1 MNKPKAPTALTLG
14 NSAFRQNK
22 YATALE
28 HYQQALIEMPEMAHL
43 VNINIKLTTR
53 RLESDTS
60 GNISDRVQQSTLEF
74 RDDQHSSS
82 SILEEI
88 TNKDFLSE
96 SALDALQPRDENLD
110 TIIKSGLFKESYYIE
125 NYPDVASSG
134 VNPIEHYCNYG
145 WREHR
150 NPNGIFNTHYYL
162 AKNHDVA
169 ISGMNPFVHWL
180 KFGRYEGRKSNL
192 VQLDPVAQNDI
203 SSPQVLFVSH
213 EASQTGAPAVL
224 LALMRWFKNNTAIR
238 FAILIGASG
247 PWNDRFE
254 EIAPCFFF
262 DDDHEHGFED
272 ELRRFCGSEVQTVY
286 VNTIAAGLYAK
297 HLDYLDA
304 EIITHVHEMENLF
317 NIFADSFSYLQ
328 ENCTKFIAVSQG
340 SIDALKKR
348 LDHDAQ
354 ITFLKP
360 FIDRKP
366 SYNSSTSRPTS
377 KNIVYGCG
385 AVERRKGF
393 DLFCEVAAKIASTGY
408 RDFKMYWIGSAEN
421 KDLIPYNEIH
431 KHNVGE
437 YVEWLGPKDNAREYF
452 SFGDIFLL
460 PSREDPYPL
469 VCMEAAECE
478 MPIICF
484 DERAGG
490 MHSFVESDA
499 GVVVDYLN
507 TTMMANSV
515 LELLN
520 DKSKLTR
527 LGKAASLKVGDRHYV
542 DVVAPSILDLFP
554 KTICDKEDTE
564 SAYYRLIDAASIV
577 SFDIFDTLITRRI
590 NDPAIAFDLMEH
602 RHTEDSPALVSL
614 LEERMRTAGRVLGAH
629 AGKVDDISIEDIY
642 AEMSFYRD
650 SEHERNIEVELC
662 TSHPL
667 GLKLY
672 NYAKKRGKVIY
683 IASDMYLDQQT
694 IEKILRKCEVTKWD
708 KLFLSSKLGKKK
720 DTGKLFIHMLAQAK
734 KIGYSASDIF
744 HIGDNWLGDVRR
756 PKHEGIVTK
765 RFVPINEKSTT
776 LVTLTKEAKSR
787 LSQNGR
793 IWNSFS
799 TQATRLWHEENTKLA
814 SDFYTKLGFELT
826 GPLASMMAIMTA
838 GEARRSGVRKIVFMA
853 RDGRIIKNAFDT
865 LYSAEIARGEFES
878 NYLHL
883 SRATVVPATF
893 THPLSANDIAFLTE
907 GLHLGQKTVRY
918 FIEKA
923 GLSAEENNTAKV
935 VFKFFDSFD
944 YVPTWQDSNK
954 IERLFE
960 TLSLQIFDAHLKD
973 RGNLEHYLR
982 QKGFFNQTKLIIVDV
997 GWLLNIHSRLAKF
1010 TQKIDPS
1017 IQLIGCYV
1025 GSRDRS
1031 DKSLNASTLLFDK
1044 GDPYVYS
1051 NYIEQHTT
1059 LFEVLF
1065 SAPEPSAKGLELDP
1079 QTGLVTPIFKAIEH
1093 PLPDEFIVAQKLH
1106 MGAEG
1111 FFDQLKSARNDF
1123 FPECISKDFFFE
1135 IFKSL
1140 VQTKSDIA
1148 KATLGAFEVRLGG
1161 HHEFVSYESLIA
1173 HTDSHFDYEVKKP
1186 DEIFDPIAFSC
1197 DTAKFSAI
1205 IVSSAGLSNG
1215 STRYRAI
1222 HLAAALK
1229 FSGVT
1234 STVIHAG
1241 CNMDEIHDQLIKADF
1256 VIFQRCF
1263 EEQGN
1268 VGEILKLA
1276 RLKNK
1281 TCIGEIDDLVF
1292 PEHVESIGSVV
1303 GGEWRLDEAVYVASA
1318 YEKMIK
1324 QMDSCIVSTPLL
1336 KSYIESTYQIKCQV
1350 FRNRIQPESL
1360 KWPAQKSYQ
1369 KLNLLYSSGTYSHKS
1384 DFMMI
1389 EKILYKLLIDNPSV
1403 KLSILGA
1410 AQASERIL
1418 SLNNV
1423 QSYPLLPYTAM
1434 LDFISRHDLLLI
1446 PLEDTI
1452 FNRAKSTVKFVES
1465 AAVGVPVL
1473 ASSVGEF
1480 LHCINHNST
1489 GLLAKNNLEW
1499 ESILLDIIKRPKQ
1512 LKNISKNANQLIR
1525 STYLTTNAILG
1536 QALTGSQELND
1547 FAPKKNQR
1555 EISSKTKVRSAE

>member
-1 MNKPKAPTALTLG
+1 MNRSKTPTALELG
-14 NSAFRQNK
+14 NLAFRQAE
-22 YATALE
+22 YETALE
-28 HYQQALIEMPEMAHL
+28 HYQEALHEIPEMASI
-43 VNINIKLTTR
+43 VNVNIKLTKR
-53 RLESDTS
+53 RLQNVVRTGSVNHNQQDTHKYRLDQYHS
-60 GNISDRVQQSTLEF
+60 LRIMEQISKINDSQNENPS
-74 RDDQHSSS
+74 
-82 SILEEI
+82 
-88 TNKDFLSE
+88 KD
-96 SALDALQPRDENLD
+96 LQPIDENLD
-110 TIIKSGLFKESYYIE
+110 VIIKSGLFKESYYIE

-145 WREHR
+145 WREQR

-162 AKNHDVA
+162 AKNQDVA
-169 ISGMNPFVHWL
+169 TSGMNPFVHWL
-180 KFGRYEGRKSNL
+180 KFGQYEGRKTNL
-192 VQLDPVAQNDI
+192 VLLDPVAQNNVFA
-203 SSPQVLFVSH
+203 PQVLFVSH

-224 LALMRWFKNNTAIR
+224 LALMRWFKSNTNVS

-247 PWNDRFE
+247 PWNDRFQ

-272 ELRRFCGSEVQTVY
+272 ELRRFCGSEVQAVY
-286 VNTIAAGLYAK
+286 VNTIAAGVYAK

-317 NIFADSFSYLQ
+317 KIFAESYAYLQ
-328 ENCTKFIAVSQG
+328 EKCTKYIAVSQG
-340 SIDALKKR
+340 SVDALKR
-348 LDHDAQ
+348 RINDRAQ
-354 ITFLKP
+354 VTFLKP

-366 SYNSSTSRPTS
+366 SYNNSARRPTS
-377 KNIVYGCG
+377 KNIIYGCG

-408 RDFKMYWIGSAEN
+408 RDFKMYWIGSADK
-421 KDLIPYNEIH
+421 KDLIPYTEIH

-437 YVEWLGPKDNAREYF
+437 YVEWLGPQDNAREF
-452 SFGDIFLL
+452 FTFGDIFLL

-484 DERAGG
+484 SEEAGG

-499 GVVVDYLN
+499 GVIVDYLD

-515 LELLN
+515 IELLH
-520 DKSKLTR
+520 DREKLIK
-527 LGKAASLKVGDRHYV
+527 LGKTAAEKVAERHYV
-542 DVVAPSILDLFP
+542 EVVAPSIFELFP
-554 KTICDKEDTE
+554 KIASDREDTQ

-577 SFDIFDTLITRRI
+577 SFDIFDTLVTRRI
-590 NDPAIAFDLMEH
+590 NEPAVAFDLMEH
-602 RHTEDSPALVSL
+602 RHTEDSPAVFSL
-614 LEERMRTAGRVLGAH
+614 LEERMRTAGRVLSAH
-629 AGKVDDISIEDIY
+629 AGRVDDISIEDIY

-650 SEHERNIEVELC
+650 SKHERDIEVQLC

-672 NYAKKRGKVIY
+672 NYARKSGKKIY

-694 IEKILRKCEVTKWD
+694 IEKILKKCGILKWD
-708 KLFLSSKLGKKK
+708 KLFLSSSLGKKK
-720 DTGKLFIHMLAQAK
+720 DTGKLFTHMLDQAK
-734 KIGYSASDIF
+734 KMGYAASDIF
-744 HIGDNWLGDVRR
+744 HIGDNWLGDVKR
-756 PKHEGIVTK
+756 PKHEGIITK
-765 RFVPINEKSTT
+765 RFVPINERPTT
-776 LVTLTKEAKSR
+776 LVTLTQEAKSK

-793 IWNSFS
+793 IWNSFC
-799 TQATRLWHEENTKLA
+799 TQATRLWHEDHPELA
-814 SDFYTKLGFELT
+814 SEFYTKLGFELT
-826 GPLASMMAIMTA
+826 GPLASMMAMMTA
-838 GEARRSGVRKIVFMA
+838 DEARRSGVRKIVFMA

-865 LYSAEIARGEFES
+865 LYSAEIANGEFQS
-878 NYLHL
+878 DYLHL

-893 THPLSANDIAFLTE
+893 TYPLSANDIAFLSE
-907 GLHLGQKTVRY
+907 GLHLGQKTIRY
-918 FIEKA
+918 FVEKA
-923 GLSAEENNTAKV
+923 GLSLDQNNTAKA

-944 YVPTWQDSNK
+944 YVPTLNDSNK
-954 IERLFE
+954 VGRLFDA
-960 TLSLQIFDAHLKD
+960 LSQQIFDAHAD
-973 RGNLEHYLR
+973 NRNNLENYLK
-982 QKGFFNQTKLIIVDV
+982 QKNFFSQPKLIIVDV

-1010 TQKIDPS
+1010 SQKIDS
-1017 IQLIGCYV
+1017 NLKIIGCYV

-1031 DKSLNASTLLFDK
+1031 DKGLKASTLLFEK
-1044 GDPYVYS
+1044 GDPYIYS
-1051 NYIEQHTT
+1051 SYIEQHTT

-1065 SAPEPSAKGLELDP
+1065 SAPEPSAKGLKQNTHDEFVSP
-1079 QTGLVTPIFKAIEH
+1079 VFKPIEH

-1106 MGAEG
+1106 MGAEF
-1111 FFDQLKSARNDF
+1111 FFDMLKNARKDF
-1123 FPECISKDFFFE
+1123 FPECLSKDFFFE

-1173 HTDSHFDYEVKKP
+1173 HTDSQFDYEVKQP
-1186 DEIFDPIAFSC
+1186 DETFEPIAFSC
-1197 DTAKFSAI
+1197 EAARYRAI

-1222 HLAAALK
+1222 NLATALQTN
-1229 FSGVT
+1229 GT
-1234 STVIHAG
+1234 ASTVVHAA
-1241 CNMDEIHDQLIKADF
+1241 CNVDDIYHQIIGADI

-1268 VGEILKLA
+1268 VGEILRLA
-1276 RLKNK
+1276 RLNNK
-1281 TCIGEIDDLVF
+1281 ICIGEIDDLVF

-1303 GGEWRLDEAVYVASA
+1303 GGEWRLEEAIYVAAA

-1324 QMDSCIVSTPLL
+1324 KMDSCVVSTPLL
-1336 KSYIESTYQIKCQV
+1336 KSYIESTYKKPCQIV
-1350 FRNRIQPESL
+1350 RNRIQPEHL
-1360 KWPAQKSYQ
+1360 KWPTQRSYQ
-1369 KLNLLYSSGTYSHKS
+1369 KLNILYSSGTYSHKA

-1389 EKILYKLLIDNPSV
+1389 EDVLYKILTDHPSV

-1434 LDFISRHDLLLI
+1434 LDFISKHDLLLI

-1465 AAVGVPVL
+1465 SAVGVPVL

-1480 LHCINHNST
+1480 SYCISHNST
-1489 GLLAKNNLEW
+1489 GLLAKNIHDW
-1499 ESILLDIIKRPKQ
+1499 KSILLDVIKRPKQ

-1525 STYLTTNAILG
+1525 SSYLTTNACLSDFSTKDHKTADVVSQGRNIRRSKV
-1536 QALTGSQELND
+1536 GS
-1547 FAPKKNQR
+1547 AK
-1555 EISSKTKVRSAE
+1555 